1 MVIRPQHHA
10 MIRKYMNNVPGL
22 SLQIFLDQGNYML
35 NKLTPNAGA
44 KLVIHEAENP
54 PLPDEKGIDL
64 QPNTET
70 SVAIQKVQS
79 GASGHSLGFVNK
91 KLGSSPSLL
100 GE

>member
-1 MVIRPQHHA
+1 M
-10 MIRKYMNNVPGL
+10 
-22 SLQIFLDQGNYML
+22 DQGNYML

-70 SVAIQKVQS
+70 SVAIQKVEP
-79 GASGHSLGFVNK
+79 K
-91 KLGSSPSLL
+91 
-100 GE
+100 

>member
-1 MVIRPQHHA
+1 MLSAKISQYLINFHL
-10 MIRKYMNNVPGL
+10 GL

-44 KLVIHEAENP
+44 KLVIHEAESP

-70 SVAIQKVQS
+70 SVAIQKVEP
-79 GASGHSLGFVNK
+79 K
-91 KLGSSPSLL
+91 
-100 GE
+100 